1 MNSMELIESFKEFAK
16 MKGIDR
22 PTMIK
27 ILEDV
32 FKTMIRKQYG
42 DDATF
47 DVIINVDAGDLE
59 IWRYRQI
66 VADDAEEFDPQT
78 QIHLTDAKKIEEDF
92 EVDEEVAEAVE
103 IDFFG
108 RRMVQTA
115 RQTLIQKVKDLEKKV
130 LFDQYKERVGELIM
144 GEVYQT
150 LGREL
155 IIIDQDNN
163 ELSLPRNEMISKDRY
178 RKGDH
183 IRAVIDRVEMNN
195 NNPKI
200 VLSRTSPLFLRLLF
214 EQEVPEIFDGLIAI
228 RNIVREPGER
238 AKVSVESFDDR
249 VDPVGACVGMRGS
262 RIHSIVRELQNENID
277 VINYTENLDLM
288 IRRSLSPAHINT
300 VKVNEEEKRVEVV
313 LPKDQVSLAIGKGG
327 QNIKLASMLVGYEI
341 DVFRELQE
349 HEVEDFDIDL
359 MEFNDVF
366 DDWMLLELKNIGL
379 DTAKAVLDHEV
390 EELVRRTDLE
400 EEMILAIMHTL
411 RKEFE
416 EDQQQQ
422 APQNQPSE
430 AAMDDDDDFEVDYS
444 DDVLDEDIA
453 EVTNT
458 AVQNKAE
465 ASESPSLDEFK
476 NDIEEWI
483 IDEFKK
489 VGLITKEDVL
499 SLSKDAVIEKTD
511 LEEET
516 VDEVIAAISK

>member
-66 VADDAEEFDPQT
+66 VADDAEEFDAQT

-183 IRAVIDRVEMNN
+183 VRAVIDRVEMNN

-249 VDPVGACVGMRGS
+249 IDPVGACVGMRGS

-277 VINYTENLDLM
+277 VINYTDNLDLM

-390 EELVRRTDLE
+390 DELVRRTDLE

-416 EDQQQQ
+416 DDQQQ
-422 APQNQPSE
+422 APQNQPNNN
-430 AAMDDDDDFEVDYS
+430 AMDDDEDFEVDYS

-453 EVTNT
+453 EVTN
-458 AVQNKAE
+458 AAAQNKAE

-483 IDEFKK
+483 IEEFKK

-499 SLSKDAVIEKTD
+499 SLPKEAVIEKTD

-516 VDEVIAAISK
+516 VDEVIEAISK

>member
-1 MNSMELIESFKEFAK
+1 MELIESFKEFAK

-66 VADDAEEFDPQT
+66 VADDADEFDPQT

-277 VINYTENLDLM
+277 VINYTDNLDLM

-390 EELVRRTDLE
+390 DELVRRTDLE

-416 EDQQQQ
+416 DDQQQQ
-422 APQNQPSE
+422 APQNQPSNE
-430 AAMDDDDDFEVDYS
+430 MMDDEDDFEVDYS

-458 AVQNKAE
+458 AVQNKA
-465 ASESPSLDEFK
+465 ASSESPSLDEFK

-499 SLSKDAVIEKTD
+499 SLPKEAVIEKTD

>member
-1 MNSMELIESFKEFAK
+1 MNSSELIESFKEFAK

-66 VADDAEEFDPQT
+66 VADDAEDFDAQT

-150 LGREL
+150 LHREF

-163 ELSLPRNEMISKDRY
+163 ELSLPRNEMIPKDRY

-214 EQEVPEIFDGLIAI
+214 ENEVPEIFDGLIAI

-238 AKVSVESFDDR
+238 AKVSVESFDER

-277 VINYTENLDLM
+277 VINYTENMDLM
-288 IRRSLSPAHINT
+288 IRRALSPAHIAHISIND
-300 VKVNEEEKRVEVV
+300 EEKRVEVT
-313 LPKDQVSLAIGKGG
+313 LPQDQVSLAIGKNG
-327 QNIKLASMLVGYEI
+327 QNIKLASKLVGYEI
-341 DVFRELQE
+341 DVFREMVGEQDDDMDYD
-349 HEVEDFDIDL
+349 V
-359 MEFNDVF
+359 MEFNDMF
-366 DDWMLLELKNIGL
+366 EDWMLQEFKRIGL
-379 DTAKAVLDHEV
+379 DTAGAVLDHNV
-390 EELVRRTDLE
+390 QELERRTELE
-400 EEMILAIMHTL
+400 EETIIAIMEVM
-411 RKEFE
+411 RRQFE
-416 EDQQQQ
+416 EDKKSSAQPNRPQPQ
-422 APQNQPSE
+422 AANDTVE
-430 AAMDDDDDFEVDYS
+430 EDDMDDLVDYS
-444 DDVLDEDIA
+444 DDIEEYNETETSVSED
-453 EVTNT
+453 VDLSSFNN
-458 AVQNKAE
+458 V
-465 ASESPSLDEFK
+465 
-476 NDIEEWI
+476 IEEWI

-489 VGLITKEDVL
+489 AKLGTVNSIL
-499 SLSKDAVIEKTD
+499 SISREEVIERTD
-511 LEEET
+511 LEDET
-516 VDEVIAAISK
+516 VDEVLTAIKQ